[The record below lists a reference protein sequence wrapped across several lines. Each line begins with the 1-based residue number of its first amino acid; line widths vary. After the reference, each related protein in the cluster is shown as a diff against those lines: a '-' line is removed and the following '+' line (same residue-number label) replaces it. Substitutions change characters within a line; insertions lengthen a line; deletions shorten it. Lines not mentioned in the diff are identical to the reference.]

1 MSEAKHSRSE
11 RTVDLN
17 ADLGESFGVYKLG
30 ADHELLSV
38 VTSANIACGFHAG
51 DPTTV
56 RTAVEAALAAGV
68 AVGAH
73 PGLPDRLGFGR
84 RMMELTED
92 EAYDLVL
99 YQVSVLY
106 AVTRAYGG
114 ELRHVKPHGALYN
127 MAAKQASLAA
137 AIARAVAKVDTALVL
152 VGLAGSEILA
162 AAERHGLASRSE
174 VFADRRYHCDG
185 SLVSRNDP
193 RALIEDAEECV
204 AQAIRMTQGSLVRA
218 LDGIDVPVRAET
230 ICIHGDGQ
238 QAVNFAHRVRT
249 ALTAAGIVVTA

>member
-1 MSEAKHSRSE
+1 MNEAKHSRLE
-11 RTVDLN
+11 LTVDLN
-17 ADLGESFGVYKLG
+17 ADLGEGFGVYELG
-30 ADHELLSV
+30 ADRELLSV

-56 RTAVEAALAAGV
+56 RTAVEQALAAGT

-84 RMMELTED
+84 RVMELTED
-92 EAYDLVL
+92 ETYDLVL

-106 AVTRAYGG
+106 GVTRAYGG
-114 ELRHVKPHGALYN
+114 VLKHVKPHGALYN
-127 MAAKQASLAA
+127 MAAKQAPLAA
-137 AIARAVAKVDTALVL
+137 AIARAVAKVDASLVL
-152 VGLAGSEILA
+152 VGLAGSEILV
-162 AAERHGLASRSE
+162 AAERYGLASRSE
-174 VFADRRYHCDG
+174 VFADRRYHSDG
-185 SLVSRNDP
+185 SLVSRSDP
-193 RALIEDAEECV
+193 RALIEDAEESV
-204 AQAIRMTQGSLVRA
+204 AQAIRMTQDGLVRA

-238 QAVNFAHRVRT
+238 HAVNFANRVRL